1 MSSTLSSIQNS
12 KQQPSGG
19 SKTFSNLLCFQ
30 DRIHVEKRE
39 APEAA
44 GKRQLHCHM
53 GGPSTWSP
61 QTTVGTQRRTGQSL
75 HESLWLPAGFL
86 LWAGKFYYHLTTP
99 HHISHFKTPVL
110 RCGITWSLQSFAL
123 PHRCFQPTE
132 FRLAVRKCGKRDS
145 VASRQSP

>member
-12 KQQPSGG
+12 KQQPSG
-19 SKTFSNLLCFQ
+19 SNKTFSNLLCFQ

-75 HESLWLPAGFL
+75 HESSWLSAGFL

-99 HHISHFKTPVL
+99 PSHQPIQDTTIKVWYYLKFAILCFATQMFSAYRIQIS
-110 RCGITWSLQSFAL
+110 CEEMW
-123 PHRCFQPTE
+123 
-132 FRLAVRKCGKRDS
+132 
-145 VASRQSP
+145 